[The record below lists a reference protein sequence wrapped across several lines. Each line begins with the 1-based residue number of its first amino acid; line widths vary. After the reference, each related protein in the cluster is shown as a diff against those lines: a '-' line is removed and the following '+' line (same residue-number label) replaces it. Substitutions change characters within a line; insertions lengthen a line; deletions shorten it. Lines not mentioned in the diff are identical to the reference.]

1 MAHVDRRELVA
12 IFAGGFVGAIA
23 RAEVGEALPYEH
35 GHWPWAT
42 FAVNIA
48 GALLV
53 GYFTTRLQERL
64 PLSAYRR
71 PLLGTGLC
79 GGLTTFST
87 MQLEL
92 LRLLDDGRAGL
103 ALAYAAASVAAGL
116 LAVALATNMVRRARW
131 RAGARPSSSG
141 SACSAGSA
149 PSRGSCS
156 TAPCRGARA

>member
-35 GHWPWAT
+35 GQWPWAT
-42 FAVNIA
+42 FLVNIA
-48 GALLV
+48 GALMV
-53 GYFTTRLQERL
+53 GDFTARLQERL

-87 MQLEL
+87 MEFEVLT
-92 LRLLDDGRAGL
+92 LLDPGGVARAP
-103 ALAYAAASVAAGL
+103 AYAGVSVVDGF
-116 LAVALATNMVRRARW
+116 LAVAVETNVVRRARV
-131 RAGARPSSSG
+131 
-141 SACSAGSA
+141 
-149 PSRGSCS
+149 
-156 TAPCRGARA
+156 T